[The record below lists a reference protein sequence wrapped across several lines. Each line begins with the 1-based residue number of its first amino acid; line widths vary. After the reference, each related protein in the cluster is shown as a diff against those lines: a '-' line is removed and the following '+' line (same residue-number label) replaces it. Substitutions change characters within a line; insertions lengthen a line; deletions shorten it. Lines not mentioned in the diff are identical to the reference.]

1 MEVAKKQ
8 LQRWQHFILLQ
19 DTTSEEGVAKR
30 GKERYWRQPL
40 LVASGVEAVLVQVAT
55 IEVKVAEK
63 QESRWH
69 RITTRGGS
77 GGSLV

>member
-1 MEVAKKQ
+1 M
-8 LQRWQHFILLQ
+8 
-19 DTTSEEGVAKR
+19 
-30 GKERYWRQPL
+30 
-40 LVASGVEAVLVQVAT
+40 LVASGVEAVVVQVAT

-77 GGSLV
+77 GGSLA

>member
-1 MEVAKKQ
+1 M
-8 LQRWQHFILLQ
+8 
-19 DTTSEEGVAKR
+19 
-30 GKERYWRQPL
+30 
-40 LVASGVEAVLVQVAT
+40 LVASGVEAVVVQVAT

-63 QESRWH
+63 QELRWH